1 VNENKTKLKGAENKA
16 LMGGRVST
24 EVYFYP
30 EDLRYA

>member
-1 VNENKTKLKGAENKA
+1 MNQKKTRLKGAENKA